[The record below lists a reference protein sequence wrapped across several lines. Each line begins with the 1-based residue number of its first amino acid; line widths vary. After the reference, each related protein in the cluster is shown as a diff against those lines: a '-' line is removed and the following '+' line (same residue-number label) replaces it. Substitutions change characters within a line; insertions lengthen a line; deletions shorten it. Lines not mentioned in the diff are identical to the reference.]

1 MLIDDPVLE
10 CSLNELG
17 ENDTKDSNFQSSLAD
32 RCAIA
37 CNKKLKDISSEE
49 LRMLIGQLIG
59 LKYIVPLALSLLEE
73 DPLCNAGLYRG
84 DLLAIVLKIPSDFW
98 KNNPPLNN
106 RLSEIRISI
115 EEIYKTLSEEIIP
128 GIVRI
133 NFR

>member
-1 MLIDDPVLE
+1 MLIGDPVLE

-17 ENDTKDSNFQSSLAD
+17 ESKARDSNFQSSLSD
-32 RCAIA
+32 RCTIA

-49 LRMLIGQLIG
+49 LRTLIGQLIG
-59 LKYIVPLALSLLEE
+59 LKYTVPLALSLLEE
-73 DPLCNAGLYRG
+73 DPLYNAGLYRG

-98 KNNPPLNN
+98 KNNPFLNN

-115 EEIYKTLSEEIIP
+115 EEVYKTLSEEIMT

-133 NFR
+133 NFI